1 MSGVLRRTKAS
12 EREEEDGR
20 RKRGRAGMLS
30 GVGAEALMGEFLVLE
45 RKCHEEGM
53 QMVLMSGDLARR

>member
-12 EREEEDGR
+12 EREEDGR